1 MKKFT
6 LAFMAILLVLVMVA
20 PQDADA
26 RGRGGFK
33 SPVGSYKNTPANK
46 DSNVSQTTPTSK
58 SPGATT
64 GTGAAN
70 RGFFSGGSFAKGL
83 LVGGLAGMLFGGLF
97 GGMGFLG
104 DILGLLVNIG
114 GIIIVI
120 FLAARLFNYFTQ
132 RSNRYQATNPRNPDE
147 ERYRS

>member
-6 LAFMAILLVLVMVA
+6 LALMAILLVLVMVA

-26 RGRGGFK
+26 RGRGGYK
-33 SPVGSYKNTPANK
+33 SPVGGFKNTPAKK
-46 DSNVSQTTPTSK
+46 DNISQTTPTAK
-58 SPGATT
+58 TPGATT
-64 GTGAAN
+64 GAGAAN

-132 RSNRYQATNPRNPDE
+132 RSNRNQVPNPRKPDE